1 MEPLPPSAIQ
11 QQPGATVP
19 TQRQGTLRSTAQPQ
33 LPQQPLP
40 PETAL
45 QQTSVRLPQQPVST
59 VVNRLSQQSGPNTA
73 ARIVQLPTQPI
84 PQNTVSMSPTTFEN
98 MTQNRLAGTKKI
110 LSKLIS
116 SMKVVQMQRGRAP
129 AMLIGGQR
137 ATILQ
142 QNSNSSVHPASTSTT
157 RVVRPVGGQ
166 TQQPGITQ
174 TPVRMVNINK
184 RVLGQVYS
192 ITLKLIFFQKRL

>member
-1 MEPLPPSAIQ
+1 MPPSAIQ

-19 TQRQGTLRSTAQPQ
+19 TQRQGALRSTAQPQ

-59 VVNRLSQQSGPNTA
+59 VVNRLSQPSGPNTA

-84 PQNTVSMSPTTFEN
+84 PQNTVSISPTMFEN
-98 MTQNRLAGTKKI
+98 MTPNGLAGTNKI
-110 LSKLIS
+110 MNEVIFSV
-116 SMKVVQMQRGRAP
+116 KVVQMQRGRAP

-142 QNSNSSVHPASTSTT
+142 QNSNSTVNPASTSTT

-184 RVLGQVYS
+184 KELGQVYN
-192 ITLKLIFFQKRL
+192 LM